1 MTISKSLQGDK
12 NTKPQEEEVEQN
24 NMSTIIAVVAAAV
37 IVLLA
42 AIYLLKCVY
51 NKANAEELE
60 KAAIQQ
66 KQKEIYDGKIRAVT
80 KKATV
85 KANIDTIDKVIDDV
99 RKEGTNAKLCQSEIE
114 LEYEE

>member
-1 MTISKSLQGDK
+1 MTITKSLGGD
-12 NTKPQEEEVEQN
+12 KPQEEKVEQN

-37 IVLLA
+37 ILVLVA
-42 AIYLLKCVY
+42 VYLLKCVY
-51 NKANAEELE
+51 NKANAEQLE

-80 KKATV
+80 RKGTV
-85 KANIDTIDKVIDDV
+85 KANIEAIDKVIDDV
-99 RKEGTNAKLCQSEIE
+99 RKVEGTNAKLCQSEIE